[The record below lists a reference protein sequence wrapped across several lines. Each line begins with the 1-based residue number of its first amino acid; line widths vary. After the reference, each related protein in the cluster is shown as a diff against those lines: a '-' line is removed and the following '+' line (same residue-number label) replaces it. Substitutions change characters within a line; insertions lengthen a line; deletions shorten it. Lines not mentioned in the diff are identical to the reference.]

1 MDGYVPS
8 RFKKRKRSTKKDDN
22 EKKENKP
29 KPPKKQRSNSGSSS
43 PAKRTKTTGK
53 KEGRKKGPSRAV
65 KGKMKIPSKEEV
77 LAVVKWIFE
86 KEQKRAAA
94 KQKVTLL
101 DLNLVNVSTVEAL
114 QPLSVRMEIEKII
127 CDVTE
132 SIMRGDG
139 FKFNVPNRKAS
150 NQLYVPEL
158 DRIVLKD
165 NIKVREFVNV
175 KNARKCAIMLRI
187 LSIIY
192 ETCCKKIHITKR
204 DLFYQDVKLFTK
216 QNDSDVVL
224 DDVACMIGSTRTS
237 LRVIASEKGV
247 VVGCIQFNESGDEI
261 DCMRQ
266 GKSGKAIPAQM
277 NDVTNIRGTA
287 RFILLV
293 EKEAAFQRLAEDRFY
308 RQYPC
313 IIMTAKGQ
321 PDVASRLFLKKLKTT
336 LNIPVLG
343 LVDADPYGLKILS
356 VYLSGSKNM
365 SYDSASLA
373 CSDIKWLGVRPSDL
387 DRLQIPEQCRLKMTE
402 EDVKCG
408 LNLLQE
414 DFIKK
419 NPQWIKE
426 LEWMIEHRVK
436 AEIQALSS
444 FDLQYLTKVYLPVKL
459 RDMDWI

>member
-1 MDGYVPS
+1 MKSP
-8 RFKKRKRSTKKDDN
+8 RKKRTSDDTRKASPITKKF
-22 EKKENKP
+22 KTRMENK
-29 KPPKKQRSNSGSSS
+29 R
-43 PAKRTKTTGK
+43 RTTK
-53 KEGRKKGPSRAV
+53 AV
-65 KGKMKIPSKEEV
+65 KGKMKVPSKEEV
-77 LAVVKWIFE
+77 LTVIE
-86 KEQKRAAA
+86 KIYKAA
-94 KQKVTLL
+94 KTKAEGRVKVTLK
-101 DLNLVNVSTVEAL
+101 DLGLTNVSMVVAQ

-132 SIMRGDG
+132 SIMKGEG
-139 FKFNVPNRKAS
+139 FKFDVPNRKSS

-158 DRIVLKD
+158 DRIVLK
-165 NIKVREFVNV
+165 NNKKVRDFVNV

-192 ETCCKKIHITKR
+192 ESCCKNIHITKR

-216 QNDSDVVL
+216 QNDSDIVL
-224 DDVACMIGSTRTS
+224 DDVACMVGATRTS

-261 DCMRQ
+261 DCMKQ
-266 GKSGKAIPAQM
+266 GKSGKAIPAQI

-321 PDVASRLFLKKLKTT
+321 PDVASRLFLVKVKMT

-356 VYLSGSKNM
+356 VYMSGSKNM

-373 CSDIKWLGVRPSDL
+373 CADIKWLGVRPSDL
-387 DRLQIPEQCRLKMTE
+387 NRLQIPEQCRLKMTE

-408 LNLLQE
+408 KNLLKE
-414 DFIKK
+414 DFIRK
-419 NPQWIKE
+419 NPKWVEE

-444 FDLQYLTKVYLPVKL
+444 FDLQYLTKVYMPVKL

>member
-1 MDGYVPS
+1 MKSP
-8 RFKKRKRSTKKDDN
+8 KKRTSGDTRKSSPKAKKS
-22 EKKENKP
+22 KTRGENK
-29 KPPKKQRSNSGSSS
+29 
-43 PAKRTKTTGK
+43 KRTTK
-53 KEGRKKGPSRAV
+53 AV
-65 KGKMKIPSKEEV
+65 KGKMKVPSKEEV
-77 LAVVKWIFE
+77 LIVME
-86 KEQKRAAA
+86 KIYKASKTKAEGRL
-94 KQKVTLL
+94 KVTLK
-101 DLNLVNVSTVEAL
+101 DLGLTNVSMVVAQ

-132 SIMRGDG
+132 SIMKGEG
-139 FKFNVPNRKAS
+139 FKFDIPNRKSS

-158 DRIVLKD
+158 DRIVLK
-165 NIKVREFVNV
+165 NNMKVRDFVNV

-192 ETCCKKIHITKR
+192 ESCSKNIHITKR

-216 QNDSDVVL
+216 QSDSDVVL
-224 DDVACMIGSTRTS
+224 DDVACMVGATRTS

-261 DCMRQ
+261 DCMKQ
-266 GKSGKAIPAQM
+266 GKSGKAIPAQI

-321 PDVASRLFLKKLKTT
+321 PDVASRLFLVKVKNT

-356 VYLSGSKNM
+356 VYMSGSKNM

-373 CSDIKWLGVRPSDL
+373 CPDIKWLGVRPSDL

-408 LNLLQE
+408 KNLVNE
-414 DFIKK
+414 DFIRK
-419 NPQWIKE
+419 NPKWVEE

-444 FDLQYLTKVYLPVKL
+444 FDLQYLTKVYMPVKL

>member
-8 RFKKRKRSTKKDDN
+8 RFKKRKRPTKKDDD
-22 EKKENKP
+22 ETKENKP
-29 KPPKKQRSNSGSSS
+29 KSPRKRPSSGDGSSPKKR
-43 PAKRTKTTGK
+43 AKSKT
-53 KEGRKKGPSRAV
+53 KEGKKKGPTRAV
-65 KGKMKIPSKEEV
+65 KGKMKIPTKEEV
-77 LAVVKWIFE
+77 LAVVKHIFD
-86 KEQKRAAA
+86 KEQQRAAG
-94 KQKVTLL
+94 KKKVTLM
-101 DLNLVNVSTVEAL
+101 DLGLTNVSAVEAL

-132 SIMRGDG
+132 SIMRGEG
-139 FKFNVPNRKAS
+139 FKFDVPNRKSS
-150 NQLYVPEL
+150 NQLYIPEL

-165 NIKVREFVNV
+165 SKKVRDFVNA

-192 ETCCKKIHITKR
+192 ESCCKRIHITKR

-261 DCMRQ
+261 DCMKQ

-277 NDVTNIRGTA
+277 NDVSNIRGTA

-321 PDVASRLFLKKLKTT
+321 PDVASRLFLKKVKTK

-408 LNLLQE
+408 KNLLNE

>member
-8 RFKKRKRSTKKDDN
+8 RFKKKPSTKSKDEKSPRKRRTSGEGGKASPSKKSKTKT
-22 EKKENKP
+22 EKK
-29 KPPKKQRSNSGSSS
+29 R
-43 PAKRTKTTGK
+43 RTTK
-53 KEGRKKGPSRAV
+53 AV
-65 KGKMKIPSKEEV
+65 KGKMKVPSKKEV
-77 LAVVKWIFE
+77 LTVME
-86 KEQKRAAA
+86 KIYKASKDKAEGRLKI
-94 KQKVTLL
+94 TLE
-101 DLNLVNVSTVEAL
+101 DLGLTNVSMVEAQ

-132 SIMRGDG
+132 SIMKGEG
-139 FKFNVPNRKAS
+139 FKFYVPNRKSS

-158 DRIVLKD
+158 DRIVLKND
-165 NIKVREFVNV
+165 KKIRDFVNV

-192 ETCCKKIHITKR
+192 ESCCKNIHITKR

-216 QNDSDVVL
+216 QNDSDIVL
-224 DDVACMIGSTRTS
+224 DDVACMVGATRTS

-247 VVGCIQFNESGDEI
+247 VVGCIQFVESGDEI
-261 DCMRQ
+261 DCMKQ
-266 GKSGKAIPAQM
+266 GKSGKAIPAQI

-321 PDVASRLFLKKLKTT
+321 PDVASRLFLVKVKKT

-356 VYLSGSKNM
+356 VYMSGSKKHV
-365 SYDSASLA
+365 L
-373 CSDIKWLGVRPSDL
+373 
-387 DRLQIPEQCRLKMTE
+387 RLCKPCVPGHQVVGCAA
-402 EDVKCG
+402 
-408 LNLLQE
+408 
-414 DFIKK
+414 F
-419 NPQWIKE
+419 
-426 LEWMIEHRVK
+426 
-436 AEIQALSS
+436 
-444 FDLQYLTKVYLPVKL
+444 
-459 RDMDWI
+459 